1 MPHFV
6 ETSIDKANRIIIVYT
21 PNYKLKADKRT
32 GGVGYEYSIMNAE
45 LYKNQTAN
53 EKIIPVL
60 RNGNIEESVPA
71 FMQQFIHIDIRND
84 ENYEN
89 SYIDLI
95 REIYNEPAIQ
105 KPTLGVKPTFEK
117 NKSESVEKPLIGNKP
132 NLSVDTNNLFPPAIL
147 SILQ

>member
-45 LYKNQTAN
+45 LFKNQTAN

-60 RNGNIEESVPA
+60 RNGNIEESFPA

-84 ENYEN
+84 ENDEN

-95 REIYNEPAIQ
+95 R
-105 KPTLGVKPTFEK
+105 
-117 NKSESVEKPLIGNKP
+117 
-132 NLSVDTNNLFPPAIL
+132 
-147 SILQ
+147 